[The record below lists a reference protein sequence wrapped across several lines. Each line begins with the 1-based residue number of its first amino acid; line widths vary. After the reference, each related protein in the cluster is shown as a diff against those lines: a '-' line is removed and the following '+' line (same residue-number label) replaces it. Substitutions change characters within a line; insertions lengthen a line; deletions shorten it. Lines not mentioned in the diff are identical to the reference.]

1 MANSPHG
8 GVLKDLLARDA
19 PRHDQ
24 LEAEAATLPSI
35 VLTERQ
41 LCDLELIMNGGFSP
55 LEGMSAIPLIP
66 NLWLGAVAS
75 NFSSSKN
82 GLLMRCRF
90 HEPEGLRWVRTPFSP
105 HNTVAPSRLA
115 RVIFDADTLRE

>member
-1 MANSPHG
+1 MANTPHG
-8 GVLKDLLARDA
+8 GVLKDLIARDA

-55 LEGMSAIPLIP
+55 LEGMLLIPLNAQSLFFGTFETRHRI
-66 NLWLGAVAS
+66 LT
-75 NFSSSKN
+75 
-82 GLLMRCRF
+82 RRRF
-90 HEPEGLRWVRTPFSP
+90 HEPEGLRRVCSP
-105 HNTVAPSRLA
+105 APSQLSSSHLA
-115 RVIFDADTLRE
+115 RGRFRKADRENSA